1 MDTMVKDGG
10 YVPGAGGLPVVVEGL
25 SELLNC
31 VGLSLSLRQGRFPYD
46 RDMGSRLYLLDR
58 RDEHAAD
65 RALAM
70 ANEALLWLPGV
81 RAEAV
86 EIGDGGMVFRVSTPL
101 GEGSVEI
108 GEL

>member
-1 MDTMVKDGG
+1 
-10 YVPGAGGLPVVVEGL
+10 
-25 SELLNC
+25 
-31 VGLSLSLRQGRFPYD
+31 
-46 RDMGSRLYLLDR
+46 MGSSLYLLDR
-58 RDEHAAD
+58 QEEHAAD

-86 EIGDGGMVFRVSTPL
+86 EINDGGMVFTVSTPL
-101 GEGSVEI
+101 GEGSVEL